1 MRKVYFDHNA
11 TSPVHP
17 EVRDAMLPF
26 LGEHFGNPSS
36 SHWAGRDVAGHVR
49 RAREQIA
56 ALLHAHPSEIIFT
69 GSGSEGDNLALK
81 GVLMRKGAGA
91 HVITAETEHP
101 AVFSTCKALERQGF
115 TVTYVSVGKDGMVDP
130 DDVKRALRKD
140 TAIISIMYA
149 NNETGVINPVR
160 EIATMA
166 REHGVL
172 FHTDAV
178 QAVGKIPLDV
188 EDLGVD
194 LLTASGHKYNAP
206 KGVGFQY
213 IREGIE
219 LLPLISGGH
228 QEHGVRAGTE
238 NVAGVV
244 ALGTASEIAARD
256 MPERV
261 RTLGALRDRLEEGIL
276 REVPEAV
283 VNGNREN
290 RMYNTANVSIKFVEG
305 DALMSLLDRAGIAV
319 STGSACA
326 SGETEP
332 SHVLTAMGIEP
343 LVSRGALRFSLGL
356 GSTEEDVDYCLEV
369 LVPLAKKLQKMSPF
383 YSG

>member
-283 VNGNREN
+283 VNGNRED

>member
-1 MRKVYFDHNA
+1 MRRVYLDHNA

-49 RAREQIA
+49 RAREQVA
-56 ALLHAHPSEIIFT
+56 ELLHTHPSEIVFT

-91 HVITAETEHP
+91 HVVTAETEHP
-101 AVFSTCKALERQGF
+101 AVFSTCKALEKQGF
-115 TVTYVSVGKDGMVDP
+115 AVTYVGVGRDGTVDP
-130 DDVKRALRKD
+130 DDVKRAIRKD

-160 EIATMA
+160 EIAAIAM
-166 REHGVL
+166 EHGVV

-188 EDLGVD
+188 HELGVD

-213 IREGIE
+213 VRKGIE

-238 NVAGVV
+238 NVAGIV

-256 MPERV
+256 MPEKV
-261 RTLGALRDRLEEGIL
+261 RTLGALRDKLEEGIL
-276 REVPEAV
+276 SEVPEAA
-283 VNGNREN
+283 VNGHRKN
-290 RMYNTANVSIKFVEG
+290 RMYNTANVSIPFVEG
-305 DALMSLLDRAGIAV
+305 DALMSLLDREGIAV

-326 SGETEP
+326 SGEPEP

-343 LVSRGALRFSLGL
+343 LVSRGALRLSLGL
-356 GSTEEDVDYCLEV
+356 GNTEEDVDYCLTV
-369 LVPLAKKLQKMSPF
+369 LVPLARKLQKMSPF
-383 YSG
+383 YTG

>member
-81 GVLMRKGAGA
+81 GVLMRKGAGG

-160 EIATMA
+160 EIATIA